1 MAMIR
6 SLFRSLEAAIHE
18 RLAMIEEVIA
28 GDRSATTSAT
38 NCSACE
44 SMGAQLQTLEERIRK
59 LEGGQPQLAVPAV
72 AVPSAASDGCGKW
85 FDALRDLEI
94 NLPEKMATVPVS
106 LSTSHAASHAVSHAV
121 SDAVSPVKMV
131 TPLLE
136 KEEEV
141 EEEAEEVEEEAEE
154 EVEEELEEE
163 LEEEAEEEVEE
174 EAEEEAEEEEAE
186 EEEEEGVEMEE
197 LTFKGKTYYKDP
209 ENNIYLPTDDGGY
222 SDDPIGTW
230 DVSRSRV
237 LFKRVVTAA

>member
-28 GDRSATTSAT
+28 GDRCATTSAT

-72 AVPSAASDGCGKW
+72 AVPSSGSDGCGKW

-94 NLPEKMATVPVS
+94 NLPDKMETVPVS
-106 LSTSHAASHAVSHAV
+106 LSTSHAVSH
-121 SDAVSPVKMV
+121 AVSPVKMV

-141 EEEAEEVEEEAEE
+141 EEEAEEVEEE
-154 EVEEELEEE
+154 V
-163 LEEEAEEEVEE
+163 EEEAEEEVEE
-174 EAEEEAEEEEAE
+174 EAEEEAEEAEEEAE
-186 EEEEEGVEMEE
+186 EEEEEEEEGIEMEE

-237 LFKRVVTAA
+237 LFKRLVTAA

>member
-154 EVEEELEEE
+154 E
-163 LEEEAEEEVEE
+163 
-174 EAEEEAEEEEAE
+174 AEEEEAE